1 MKNAYIATYPPRQC
15 GIGTFTEN
23 LFKSMIA
30 SKKDDSDDRNSF
42 IVAMDDAEEMLVYPE
57 EVKLTI
63 RQELQEDYLA
73 AAKYINMS
81 GADCCI
87 LQHEFGIFGGQDG
100 IYILPLL
107 HELEIPLIVTLHTVM
122 QNPSNN
128 QKEVL
133 QTICGMANR
142 VVVMSYKAIEML
154 IEIYDVPRNKIA
166 YIEHGVPDIH
176 NIQEEVKKEFK
187 LEDRKVMLTFGFIG
201 RNKGIE
207 TAIKALPRVVE
218 KHPEILYIVLG
229 KTHPNVIKHAGE
241 EYRLSLIQLIED
253 LQLEKNVVLL
263 NEFATQKQLFKYLY
277 ASDIY
282 ITPYLNEAQITSGT
296 LSYAVGVGS
305 AVVSTPYWHATELLS
320 EGRGVMF
327 DFGKTEQLSDVLI
340 DLLDNPEK
348 RLEIRRKARE
358 HGQKITWPKIGGI
371 YNDVVQTVVDE
382 KIKIEKKEVVPFDI
396 SLLPEF
402 SMKQIKRLTDD
413 TGIIQHAIFGI
424 PNLKEGYSLCDNS
437 RALLLALMAYRIKK
451 DTSSLKLIP
460 VYLSYIHY
468 MQNDD
473 GNFRNFLSFSR
484 HYLDEVGSEDSFGR
498 TIWAIGYLLNHPPN
512 NSYCQIGQLIF
523 DKAKPHF
530 DNLQS
535 IRSIAN
541 TIIGISYYLRSNMG
555 DDAMIE
561 KLRELTYK
569 LIDHYNIN
577 NHDGWHWYEA
587 LLAYD
592 NAILPLAMLHATS
605 ILNEEK
611 IKKVAFESMDFLVE
625 HTLNRGHLSIIGNE
639 EWFMKDGERSV
650 FAQQPVD
657 AMGMVL
663 MLRQAYNITGD
674 ISYLTKLFKS
684 FKWFLGEND
693 LRISLYNH
701 DTQGCCDGIESYG
714 VNQNQG
720 AESTIAYLVSYLN
733 VLRAHEDYY
742 RKEKRKRKQKNEDDK
757 TIFR

>member
-15 GIGTFTEN
+15 GIGTFTQN
-23 LFKSMIA
+23 LFQSMIA
-30 SKKDDSDDRNSF
+30 SKKDDSERNSF
-42 IVAMDDAEEMLVYPE
+42 IVAMDDSDEVLAYPE
-57 EVKLTI
+57 EVRLTI

-73 AAKYINMS
+73 AAKYINVS

-107 HELEIPLIVTLHTVM
+107 HELEIPLIVTLHTVV
-122 QNPSNN
+122 QHPSNN
-128 QKEVL
+128 QREVL

-142 VVVMSYKAIEML
+142 VVVMSHKA
-154 IEIYDVPRNKIA
+154 
-166 YIEHGVPDIH
+166 IEHGVPDIQF
-176 NIQEEVKKEFK
+176 IQEEVKKEFK
-187 LEDRKVMLTFGFIG
+187 LEDKKVMLTFGFVG

-207 TAIKALPRVVE
+207 TAIKALPKVVE
-218 KHPEILYIVLG
+218 KHPEVLYIVLG

-253 LQLEKNVVLL
+253 LNLEKNVILL

-320 EGRGVMF
+320 EGRGVLF

-340 DLLDNPEK
+340 ELLDNPEK

-358 HGQKITWPKIGGI
+358 HGRKITWPKIGGI
-371 YNDVVQTVVDE
+371 YNDVVQAVIDE
-382 KIKIEKKEVVPFDI
+382 KVKIEKKQVVPFDI

-402 SMKQIKRLTDD
+402 SMKQIKRLTHDA
-413 TGIIQHAIFGI
+413 GIIQHATFGI
-424 PNLKEGYSLCDNS
+424 PNLKEGYCLCDNS

-451 DTSSLKLIP
+451 DKASLKLIP
-460 VYLSYIHY
+460 TYLSFILY
-468 MQNDD
+468 MQNED

-484 HYLDEVGSEDSFGR
+484 EYLDDVGSEDSFGR
-498 TIWAIGYLLNHPPN
+498 TIWAVGYLLNYPPN
-512 NSYCQIGQLIF
+512 NSYRQIGQLIF

-541 TIIGISYYLRSNMG
+541 TIIGISYYLRNKMS

-577 NHDGWHWYEA
+577 NHDNWHWYEA

-605 ILNEEK
+605 ILNEDK
-611 IKKVAFESMDFLVE
+611 INKIAFESMNFLVKN
-625 HTLNRGHLSIIGNE
+625 TMSNDYLSIIGNE

-650 FAQQPVD
+650 YAQQPVD

-663 MLRQAYNITGD
+663 MFRQAYNITGD
-674 ISYLTKLFKS
+674 RSYLTKLFKS

-693 LRISLYNH
+693 LRMSLYNH

-714 VNQNQG
+714 INQNQG

-733 VLRAHEDYY
+733 VLKAHEDYY
-742 RKEKRKRKQKNEDDK
+742 RKEKRILKQKKENDK

>member
-23 LFKSMIA
+23 LYKSMIL
-30 SKKDDSDDRNSF
+30 SKEEDSDERNSF
-42 IVAMDDAEEMLVYPE
+42 IVAIDDPDEKLTYPD

-63 RQELQEDYLA
+63 RQQLQEDYLA
-73 AAKYINMS
+73 AAKYINVS

-107 HELEIPLIVTLHTVM
+107 HELEIPLFVTLHTVV
-122 QNPSNN
+122 QTPSQN
-128 QKEVL
+128 QKGVL
-133 QTICGMANR
+133 QTICRMANK
-142 VVVMSYKAIEML
+142 VVVMSHKAIEML
-154 IEIYDVPRNKIA
+154 VEIYEIPRTKIA
-166 YIEHGVPDIH
+166 YIEHGVPDL
-176 NIQEEVKKEFK
+176 QFVQDEVKKEFK
-187 LEDRKVMLTFGFIG
+187 LENRKVMLTFGFVG
-201 RNKGIE
+201 RNKGIDV
-207 TAIKALPRVVE
+207 AIKALPKVVE
-218 KHPEILYIVLG
+218 KHPEALYIVLG
-229 KTHPNVIKHAGE
+229 KTHPNVLKSAGE
-241 EYRLSLIQLIED
+241 EYRLSLIQLIKD
-253 LQLEKNVVLL
+253 LNLEKNVVLL

-320 EGRGVMF
+320 DDRGVLF
-327 DFGKTEQLSDVLI
+327 DFGDADQLADILI
-340 DLLDNPEK
+340 DLLDNPKK
-348 RLEIRRKARE
+348 RHQIRANARE
-358 HGQKITWPKIGGI
+358 HGKEIVWPKIGEL
-371 YNDVVQTVVDE
+371 YNQLIQKEIDK
-382 KIKIEKKEVVPFDI
+382 KIKIEKKEEIPFDI

-424 PNLKEGYSLCDNS
+424 PNLKEGYCLCDNS

-451 DTSSLKLIP
+451 DASSLGLIP
-460 VYLSYIHY
+460 TYLSYIHY

-473 GNFRNFLSFSR
+473 GYFRNFLSFSR
-484 HYLDEVGSEDSFGR
+484 QYLDNEGSEDSFGR
-498 TIWAIGYLLNHPPN
+498 TIWAVGYLLNFPPN
-512 NSYCQIGQLIF
+512 NSYCQIGQALF
-523 DKAKPHF
+523 DRAKPHF
-530 DNLQS
+530 DSLNS

-541 TIIGISYYLRSNMG
+541 TIIGVSYYLRSNMS

-569 LIDHYNIN
+569 LVDQYNKN
-577 NHDGWHWYEA
+577 KHDDWHWYEG

-592 NAILPLAMLHATS
+592 NAILPLAMLHASS
-605 ILNEEK
+605 IVNEKK
-611 IKKVAFESMDFLVE
+611 IREVAFESMDFLVK
-625 HTLNRGHLSIIGNE
+625 TTMKNGYLSIIGNE
-639 EWFMKDGERSV
+639 KWYKKDGERSV

-663 MLRQAYNITGD
+663 MFRQAYNLTGD
-674 ISYLTKLFKS
+674 KTYLTKLFKA
-684 FKWFLGEND
+684 FRWFLGEND
-693 LRISLYNH
+693 LHISLYNH
-701 DTQGCCDGIESYG
+701 DTQGCCDGIENYG
-714 VNQNQG
+714 LNQNQG

-733 VLRAHEDYY
+733 VLKAHEDFY
-742 RKEKRKRKQKNEDDK
+742 RQDKKTAKEQKDDDK

>member
-1 MKNAYIATYPPRQC
+1 M
-15 GIGTFTEN
+15 E
-23 LFKSMIA
+23 A
-30 SKKDDSDDRNSF
+30 SKKDESDDRNSF
-42 IVAMDDAEEMLVYPE
+42 IIAMDEPNEKLTYPE

-63 RQELQEDYLA
+63 RQELQEDYIA
-73 AAKYINMS
+73 AAKYINVS

-122 QNPSNN
+122 QTPSNN

-133 QTICGMANR
+133 RTICSMAHR
-142 VVVMSYKAIEML
+142 VVVMSYKALEML
-154 IEIYDVPRNKIA
+154 IETYEIPRSKIA
-166 YIEHGVPDIH
+166 YIEHGIPKG
-176 NIQEEVKKEFK
+176 EFMLEKVKKEFK
-187 LEDRKVMLTFGFIG
+187 LENRKVMLTFGFVG

-207 TAIKALPRVVE
+207 TAIKALPKVVE
-218 KHPEILYIVLG
+218 KHPEVLYIVLG
-229 KTHPNVIKHAGE
+229 KTHPNVIRHVGE
-241 EYRLSLIQLIED
+241 EYRLSLLQLIED
-253 LQLEKNVVLL
+253 LHLEKNVVLV
-263 NEFATQKQLFKYLY
+263 NEFATQKELFKYLY

-296 LSYAVGVGS
+296 LSYAVGTGS

-320 EGRGVMF
+320 EGRGVLF

-358 HGQKITWPKIGGI
+358 HGHKITWPKIGGI

-382 KIKIEKKEVVPFDI
+382 KITIMKKEVAPFDI

-402 SMKQIKRLTDD
+402 SMKQILRLTDD

-424 PNLKEGYSLCDNS
+424 PNLKEGYCLCDNS
-437 RALLLALMAYRIKK
+437 RALLLALMAYRMKK
-451 DTSSLKLIP
+451 DEASLKLIP

-484 HYLDEVGSEDSFGR
+484 QYLDEVGSEDAFGR
-498 TIWAIGYLLNHPPN
+498 TIWSVGYLLNYPPN
-512 NSYCQIGQLIF
+512 NSYRQIGQLIF
-523 DKAKPHF
+523 DRAKPHF

-541 TIIGISYYLRSNMG
+541 TIIGITYYLRSNMS

-577 NHDGWHWYEA
+577 NRDGWHWYEA

-605 ILNEEK
+605 ILNEDK
-611 IKKVAFESMDFLVE
+611 IRKVAFESMNFLVD
-625 HTLNRGHLSIIGNE
+625 TTMKSGILSIIGNE
-639 EWFMKDGERSV
+639 EWYMKDGERSV

-674 ISYLTKLFKS
+674 KTYLTKLFKS
-684 FKWFLGEND
+684 FRWFLGEND
-693 LRISLYNH
+693 LRMSLYNH
-701 DTQGCCDGIESYG
+701 DTRGCCDGIESYG
-714 VNQNQG
+714 INQNQG
-720 AESTIAYLVSYLN
+720 AESTIAYLFSYLN
-733 VLRAHEDYY
+733 VLKAHEDYY
-742 RKEKRKRKQKNEDDK
+742 RKEKRILKQEQEDDK

>member
-1 MKNAYIATYPPRQC
+1 MKNAYIASYPPRQC
-15 GIGTFTEN
+15 GIGTFTKN
-23 LFKSMIA
+23 LFESMII
-30 SKKDDSDDRNSF
+30 SKSKDSDDRNSF
-42 IVAMDDAEEMLVYPE
+42 IVAMDDSNEKLTYPE
-57 EVKLTI
+57 EVRVTI
-63 RQELQEDYLA
+63 RQELQEDYLS
-73 AAKYINMS
+73 AAKYINIS

-122 QNPSNN
+122 QTPSHN

-133 QTICGMANR
+133 QTICQMANR
-142 VVVMSYKAIEML
+142 VVVMSHKAIEML
-154 IEIYDVPRNKIA
+154 VEIYEIPRSKIA
-166 YIEHGVPDIH
+166 YIEHGVPDIQYV
-176 NIQEEVKKEFK
+176 QEKVKKEFK
-187 LEDRKVMLTFGFIG
+187 IENRKVMLTFGFVG

-207 TAIKALPRVVE
+207 TAIKALPKVVE
-218 KHPEILYIVLG
+218 KHPTVLYIVLG
-229 KTHPNVIKHAGE
+229 KTHPNVLKHAGE
-241 EYRLSLIQLIED
+241 EYRLSLIQLIEN
-253 LQLEKNVVLL
+253 LHLEKNVILL
-263 NEFATQKQLFKYLY
+263 NEFSTQKELFKYLY

-320 EGRGVMF
+320 EGRGVLF
-327 DFGKTEQLSDVLI
+327 DFGNINQLSDILI

-348 RLEIRRKARE
+348 RLEIRNKARE
-358 HGQKITWPKIGGI
+358 HGREITWPKIGKL
-371 YNDVVQTVVDE
+371 YNDVVQNVIDE
-382 KIKIEKKEVVPFDI
+382 KIKIERKEVVPFDI

-424 PNLKEGYSLCDNS
+424 PNLKEGYCLDDNA
-437 RALLLALMAYRIKK
+437 RAMLMALMAYRIKK

-484 HYLDEVGSEDSFGR
+484 QYLDEVGSEDSFGR
-498 TIWAIGYLLNHPPN
+498 TIWAIGYLLNYPPN
-512 NSYCQIGQLIF
+512 NSYYQIGKLLF

-541 TIIGISYYLRSNMG
+541 TIIGICYYLRSNMS

-561 KLRELTYK
+561 KLRNLTYK

-577 NHDGWHWYEA
+577 NHDGWHWFEA

-611 IKKVAFESMDFLVE
+611 IKKVAFESMNFLVD
-625 HTLNRGHLSIIGNE
+625 HTMKDGYLSIIGNE
-639 EWFMKDGERSV
+639 KWFKKDEKRSV

-663 MLRQAYNITGD
+663 MFRQAYNITGKR
-674 ISYLTKLFKS
+674 SYLTKLFKS

-701 DTQGCCDGIESYG
+701 DTQGSCDGIESYG
-714 VNQNQG
+714 INQNQG
-720 AESTIAYLVSYLN
+720 AESTIAYLISYLN
-733 VLRAHEDYY
+733 VLKAHEDYY
-742 RKEKRKRKQKNEDDK
+742 RKEKRKLKQEKDDDK